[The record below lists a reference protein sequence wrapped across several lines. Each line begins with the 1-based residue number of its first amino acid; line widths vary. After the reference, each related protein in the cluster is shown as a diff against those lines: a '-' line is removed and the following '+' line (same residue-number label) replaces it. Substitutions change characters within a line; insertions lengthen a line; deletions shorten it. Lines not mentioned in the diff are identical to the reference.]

1 MDTATDIQ
9 DGNTPRRMI
18 RLGEMYLLLA
28 GLFCA
33 AMYGMFVLAV
43 ESPIFLFPIVG
54 ALIGIAVAFFGGTSL
69 CYSLYFLSTFG
80 TALVFPFLPISFN
93 RLLAVLLLVAWCID
107 LFRRRQSIHV
117 SVCMVCFIIIQVYIL
132 IAAAF
137 LMPAGVGFVYPVESI
152 FYLLLTLII
161 ALGYHTKRDQ
171 MILIGGF
178 IVATLVM
185 VGIPGLI
192 EVVTRQDLT
201 LSGFKGPL
209 HRLDGLSVNAI
220 VFAFAALYAIPLA
233 FTLFIASK
241 SLLPRAFLLGTVLL
255 LVMLSLATLNRQTP
269 IVLGAMGVV
278 YIALVRWP
286 HKRFFVVPIIV
297 GGILVAPF
305 VGGKLVERLSTATDA
320 MRDPSLAVRS
330 DKAVLAVQFFQDNPW
345 FGIGHDYFQY
355 RWREDLPKGNMLI
368 VPYLWEQYQYID
380 LGYLQVLTEYGII
393 GMTLYMILMIATIIH
408 LIKYYR
414 VSLVLD
420 DPWYT
425 NLMAA
430 MAALF
435 VQLVVTMM
443 VMDSFVT
450 TRTFILYGF
459 LFAISG
465 SIRSEFARL
474 YGDSASAP
482 VGKAG

>member
-1 MDTATDIQ
+1 MLL
-9 DGNTPRRMI
+9 
-18 RLGEMYLLLA
+18 LGEMYLLLA

-33 AMYGMFVLAV
+33 AIYGMFFLAV
-43 ESPIFLFPIVG
+43 ESPIFLFPIIG
-54 ALIGIAVAFFGGTSL
+54 ALAGLALAFFGGTTL
-69 CYSLYFLSTFG
+69 CFTLYFLSTFG
-80 TALVFPFLPISFN
+80 TTLAFPFLPISLN
-93 RLLAVLLLVAWCID
+93 RLLAVLLFLAWCID
-107 LFRRRQSIHV
+107 LARRRQSIHI
-117 SVCMVCFIIIQVYIL
+117 SVCMVSFFAIQVYIL
-132 IAAAF
+132 IAAAI
-137 LMPAGVGFVYPVESI
+137 LMPSGVGFVYPIESI
-152 FYLLLTLII
+152 FYLLLAMII
-161 ALGYHTKRDQ
+161 ALGYQAKRDQ

-178 IVATLVM
+178 IVSTLVM

-201 LSGFKGPL
+201 LTGFKGPL
-209 HRLDGLSVNAI
+209 RRLDGLSVNAI

-233 FTLFIASK
+233 FTLFIAARSTI
-241 SLLPRAFLLGTVLL
+241 SRAFLLGTVLL

-269 IVLGAMGVV
+269 IVLGTMGIV

-286 HKRFFVVPIIV
+286 YKRFFVIPIIV
-297 GGILVAPF
+297 GGLLVAPF

-330 DKAVLAVQFFQDNPW
+330 DKAVLAVQFFQQSPW

-380 LGYLQVLTEYGII
+380 LGYLQVLTEYGIV
-393 GMTLYMILMIATIIH
+393 GMALFLILMAATLVH
-408 LIKYYR
+408 MIKYYR
-414 VSLVLD
+414 VSLTLD

-430 MAALF
+430 LMALF
-435 VQLVVTMM
+435 VQFLVTML
-443 VMDSFVT
+443 VMDSFIT

-465 SIRSEFARL
+465 SIRSEFARQHGNL
-474 YGDSASAP
+474 ITGTDK
-482 VGKAG
+482 KAQQ